1 MNSQLIL
8 KTKIWENE
16 TLNLI
21 NYSNSEAKITKMKIN
36 TSGILS
42 RNGKTLLFT
51 EGEYQPESPDDLLSI
66 KQNTQKGKYIIK
78 FRNYSK
84 DLNELVEE
92 QGAFLVYRGFYS
104 QKFVDSNC
112 KYHKLHQGDIF
123 KLGKIYFKVLDIYLN
138 EESTVLNTNEDNNSN
153 GSMSKNSS
161 YSRIVNG
168 QQVIKGSFSSYT
180 RNKNINKVLDNN
192 KSHILNIK
200 KSCIKNESY
209 DSFTY
214 KKKTILPKININNQL
229 ISIIKNKRYK
239 IRNRSDKKNQELIL
253 KKNNNIKTKNKTICR
268 ICYRDYSDDKDPLIS
283 PCICK
288 GSMKYIHYK
297 CLKNWLNSKI
307 ENDINNNDNDKINSI
322 TYKRKD
328 ISCELCKEILPDYIK
343 HNNLYYNISF
353 YKPKFKEFIVLES
366 IQTIN
371 EEKIK
376 YIHIISLD
384 NKKSIIIGRDNEC
397 ELSLNNL
404 FISRYHCFI
413 RKREGEL
420 FLEDNLSKYGTLVL
434 IQNNNIIM
442 NDLLPLK
449 IQINNIYIKI
459 KVSLPISFKCCDN
472 HGYQNS
478 SELNSYNCQIQN
490 KENFNIFSYLNIKED
505 DVSSDDEENNSE
517 KEKKEESLNS
527 NNISRLLIDDNN
539 SESKKKIDK
548 IVQKENEKKDNNSIV
563 KFEMNSSYFSPR
575 LRFKNLSIKKE
586 KENKYELPNFD
597 DIKKDLFKDNT
608 RLNLNMSKIS
618 QMVFNSQYKTKTI
631 NLIKIRKNNRN
642 KE

>member
-1 MNSQLIL
+1 MNSQLII

-21 NYSNSEAKITKMKIN
+21 NYSNSDAKIMKMKIGA
-36 TSGILS
+36 SGILR
-42 RNGKTLLFT
+42 RNEKTIYFT
-51 EGEYQPESPDDLLSI
+51 KGENQLESPNDLLSI

-92 QGAFLVYRGFYS
+92 PGAFLVYRGFYS
-104 QKFVDSNC
+104 RKFVDSNC

-138 EESTVLNTNEDNNSN
+138 EESTLLNTNEEYNSN
-153 GSMSKNSS
+153 GSMSNNSS
-161 YSRIVNG
+161 YSKIVNG
-168 QQVIKGSFSSYT
+168 QQVIKGSFSSYS
-180 RNKNINKVLDNN
+180 RNKDINKLFYNS
-192 KSHILNIK
+192 KSHFLNIK
-200 KSCIKNESY
+200 KACIIKNESY
-209 DSFTY
+209 DSFIY

-229 ISIIKNKRYK
+229 ISIIKKKRYK
-239 IRNRSDKKNQELIL
+239 IKNRSDKKNQGLIL

-268 ICYRDYSDDKDPLIS
+268 ICYRDQSDDKDPLIS

-307 ENDINNNDNDKINSI
+307 ENDINNNNNDSDKINSI

-384 NKKSIIIGRDNEC
+384 NKKTIIIGRDNEC

-413 RKREGEL
+413 SKRDGEL

-442 NDLLPLK
+442 SDLLPLK

-459 KVSLPISFKCCDN
+459 KVSLPVSFRCCDN

-478 SELNSYNCQIQN
+478 SELNSYNYQIQN
-490 KENFNIFSYLNIKED
+490 KEKFNIFPYLNIKED
-505 DVSSDDEENNSE
+505 NVSSDEEN
-517 KEKKEESLNS
+517 KEESLNS
-527 NNISRLLIDDNN
+527 NNISKLLIDDNN
-539 SESKKKIDK
+539 SDVNSNNGNKNKNKIL
-548 IVQKENEKKDNNSIV
+548 QKENENKDNNSLL
-563 KFEMNSSYFSPR
+563 KFEMNSSHFSPR

-586 KENKYELPNFD
+586 GKNKFELPNFD
-597 DIKKDLFKDNT
+597 SIKKDLFKDSAS
-608 RLNLNMSKIS
+608 LNMSKIS
-618 QMVFNSQYKTKTI
+618 QIIFNSQYKTKAI
-631 NLIKIRKNNRN
+631 SLIKNTKNNRN